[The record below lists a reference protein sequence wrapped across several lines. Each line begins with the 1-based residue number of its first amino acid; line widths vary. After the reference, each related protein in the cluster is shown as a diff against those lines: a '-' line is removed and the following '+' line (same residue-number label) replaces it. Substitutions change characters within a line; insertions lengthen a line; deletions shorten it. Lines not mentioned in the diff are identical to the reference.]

1 MRTGFALADLRS
13 GLRTLRRYPTLSL
26 VAIVTFGLG
35 IGLTATCFSVVNG
48 AMFTSLPFDDP
59 GRIVSIGQVRRGDPD
74 LQGIDEH
81 DLEVYDNRLTV
92 FAAFGAFD
100 NSAVNLSTDERHP
113 ERVSAGLMT
122 VRAFATL
129 GVKPDMGRGLQD
141 GDDRMGADPIVL
153 LGDEI
158 WRRKFDADPLI
169 ISRKVRVGGV
179 VRTVVGVM
187 PATFGFPI
195 LEKLWIP
202 LVVNPA
208 ATPRGQGPSHQL
220 VGRLKPGA
228 SITQARTEAR
238 AIAAQLAVQYPKTN
252 QDVTANVYPYGES
265 VLGSEAYA
273 LLYTMLGAGI
283 GVLLIACVN
292 VSNLLV
298 ARASLRRREV
308 AVRMALGAGRGRVIR
323 QHLTEVVVLAGLG
336 AVMGLAI
343 TRAAM
348 AWFVDSLSVD
358 PPPFWMTF
366 DVDYRVLMFVAG
378 LVVFAAL
385 VAGALPSA
393 HAARIDPASA
403 MKDDSRSSTTGRLG
417 RFSAVLV
424 VVELALSCGL
434 LIAAGLMTKSVVQL
448 KTVKMPFAVAGILTA
463 RIDLPGSA
471 YKDDA
476 ARVRFYELLLPRG
489 RAIPGVEAATLS
501 DGLPAAGNGAVPIQI
516 DGRVYA
522 QDSDYPDAREGIVTP
537 GYFDTFQT
545 HLVSG
550 REFQPSDDAK
560 GAPVALVNQ
569 SFAREFF
576 PGVDP
581 VGRRMRRGRGVAKN
595 PWLTIIGVAPDMLMQ
610 GIGNTGASPAGYYV
624 PFAQSGVGGN
634 VRIALRTRGE
644 EAAMTSALR
653 AAVAALDND
662 LALYDVSPMDVVIRR
677 QTWFYTVFGTFFTAF
692 GLAALFLASAGLYGV
707 MSFAVTLRTRE
718 LSVRAALGAR
728 RGQLIML
735 VMRRSMIQLA
745 IGLLLGVLL
754 ALAASDPLHIVLYYV
769 DPRDP
774 VVFTTVVLTL
784 ALAGLTA
791 SFLPARRASSVDP
804 AAALAAE

>member
-1 MRTGFALADLRS
+1 
-13 GLRTLRRYPTLSL
+13 
-26 VAIVTFGLG
+26 
-35 IGLTATCFSVVNG
+35 
-48 AMFTSLPFDDP
+48 
-59 GRIVSIGQVRRGDPD
+59 
-74 LQGIDEH
+74 
-81 DLEVYDNRLTV
+81 
-92 FAAFGAFD
+92 
-100 NSAVNLSTDERHP
+100 
-113 ERVSAGLMT
+113 
-122 VRAFATL
+122 
-129 GVKPDMGRGLQD
+129 
-141 GDDRMGADPIVL
+141 MGADPVLL
-153 LGDEI
+153 LGDAI
-158 WRRKFDADPLI
+158 WRQKFAADPSI
-169 ISRKVRVGGV
+169 IGRQVRVGSV

-195 LEKLWIP
+195 LEKIFIP
-202 LVVNPA
+202 LVVNPSA
-208 ATPRGQGPSHQL
+208 SPRGQGPSRQL
-220 VGRLKPGA
+220 IARLKPGV
-228 SITQARTEAR
+228 SIEQARTEAR

-252 QDVTANVYPYGES
+252 NDVTANVFPYGES

-273 LLYTMLGAGI
+273 LLYTMLGAGV

-308 AVRMALGAGRGRVIR
+308 AVRMALGAARGQVMR

-336 AVMGLAI
+336 AAMGLVI
-343 TRAAM
+343 TKVAM
-348 AWFVDSLSVD
+348 AWFVDALSVD

-366 DVDYRVLMFVAG
+366 DIDYRVLLFVAG

-385 VAGALPSA
+385 VAGALPAA
-393 HAARIDPASA
+393 HAGRIDPASA
-403 MKDDSRSSTTGRLG
+403 MKDDSRSSTSGRLG
-417 RFSAVLV
+417 RFSAALV

-476 ARVRFYELLLPRG
+476 ARVRFYDLLLPRV
-489 RAIPGVEAATLS
+489 RAIPGVEAATVS
-501 DGLPAAGNGAVPIQI
+501 DGLPAAGNGSVQIQL
-516 DGRVYA
+516 DSRAYA
-522 QDSDYPDAREGIVTP
+522 QDSDYPDVREGIITP
-537 GYFDTFQT
+537 GYFDTFQA
-545 HLVSG
+545 HLLSG
-550 REFQPSDDAK
+550 REFQPSDDMK
-560 GAPVALVNQ
+560 GEAVAIVNQ

-576 PGVDP
+576 SGVDP
-581 VGRRMRRGRGVAKN
+581 VGRRIRRGRGNVKN
-595 PWLTIIGVAPDMLMQ
+595 PWLTIVAVAPDMVMQ

-634 VRIALRTRGE
+634 VRIALRTRGD
-644 EAAMTSALR
+644 EAAMTPALR
-653 AAVAALDND
+653 AAVAAIDGD
-662 LALYDVSPMDVVIRR
+662 LALYDVSPLEVVIRR

-707 MSFAVTLRTRE
+707 MSFAVTQRTRE

-728 RGQLIML
+728 RGQLITL

-745 IGLLLGVLL
+745 IGLVLGVAL
-754 ALAASDPLHIVLYYV
+754 ALAASEPLRIVLYYV

-774 VVFTTVVLTL
+774 VVFAIVVLTL
-784 ALAGLTA
+784 ALSGLTA
-791 SFLPARRASSVDP
+791 SFLPARRAASIDP

>member
-1 MRTGFALADLRS
+1 MRTLIAADLRS

-48 AMFTSLPFDDP
+48 AMFASLPFEDP
-59 GRIVSIGQVRRGDPD
+59 DRIVAVGQVRRGDPD

-81 DLEVYDNRLTV
+81 DLEVYDKRLTV

-100 NSAVNLSTDERHP
+100 DSALNLSSDERHP
-113 ERVSAGLMT
+113 ERVRAGLLT
-122 VRAFATL
+122 VRAFGTL
-129 GVKPDMGRGLQD
+129 GVKPAMGRGFQE
-141 GDDRMGADPIVL
+141 GDDRTGADPVVL
-153 LGDEI
+153 LGDAI
-158 WRRKFDADPLI
+158 WRQKFAADPSI
-169 ISRKVRVGGV
+169 IGRKVRVGGV
-179 VRTVVGVM
+179 VRTVAGVM

-208 ATPRGQGPSHQL
+208 ATPRGQGPSRRL
-220 VGRLKPGA
+220 IGRLKPGA
-228 SITQARTEAR
+228 SIAQARTEAR
-238 AIAAQLAVQYPKTN
+238 AIAAQLAVQFPQTN
-252 QDVTANVYPYGES
+252 RDLSANVLPYGES
-265 VLGSEAYA
+265 VIGTEAYA
-273 LLYTMLGAGI
+273 LLYTMLGAGV

-308 AVRMALGAGRGRVIR
+308 AVRMALGAGRGRIIR

-336 AVMGLAI
+336 AAMGLVI
-343 TRAAM
+343 THVAM
-348 AWFVDSLSVD
+348 AWFVDALSVD

-366 DVDYRVLMFVAG
+366 GLDYRVLTFVAG

-385 VAGALPSA
+385 VAGALPAA
-393 HAARIDPASA
+393 HAGRIDPAAA
-403 MKDDSRSSTTGRLG
+403 MKDDSRSSTSGRLG
-417 RFSAVLV
+417 RFSAALV

-448 KTVKMPFAVAGILTA
+448 KTVKMPFAVEGILTA

-471 YKDDA
+471 YKDDT
-476 ARVRFYELLLPRG
+476 ARVRFYELLLPRV
-489 RAIPGVEAATLS
+489 RAVPGVEAATLS
-501 DGLPAAGNGAVPIQI
+501 DGLPAAGNGSVSFQL
-516 DGRVYA
+516 DGRAYA
-522 QDSDYPDAREGIVTP
+522 QDSDYPEAREGIVTP

-545 HLVSG
+545 HLVAG

-560 GAPVALVNQ
+560 GAAVALVNQ
-569 SFAREFF
+569 AFAREFF

-595 PWLTIIGVAPDMLMQ
+595 PWLTIVGVAPDMLMQ
-610 GIGNTGASPAGYYV
+610 GIGNNGASPAGYYV
-624 PFAQSGVGGN
+624 PFAQSGVGGG
-634 VRIALRTRGE
+634 VRIALRTHGDE
-644 EAAMTSALR
+644 SAMTPALR

-662 LALYDVSPMDVVIRR
+662 LALYDVSSMDVVIRR

-707 MSFAVTLRTRE
+707 MSFAVTQRTRE
-718 LSVRAALGAR
+718 LSVRAALGAQ
-728 RGQLIML
+728 RGQLITL
-735 VMRRSMIQLA
+735 VMRRSLIQLA
-745 IGLLLGVLL
+745 IGLVLGVGL
-754 ALAASDPLHIVLYYV
+754 ALAASDPLRIVLYYV

-774 VVFTTVVLTL
+774 IVFAIVVLTL
-784 ALAGLTA
+784 ALSGLTA